1 MRRTDE
7 RGAVSTRARLVALL
21 RRGRRSVEE
30 LAAALGLTDNAVRA
44 QLQTL
49 QREGIARAAEQR
61 RDGSVGKPATLYD
74 IEPAAEPAFSRAY
87 APVLTALLAELRK
100 RGDAGDVEV
109 LLRRV
114 GRDLAAEAASGP
126 TARPEVRARRALAV
140 LSALGGEA
148 DLERTPD
155 GFAIRGHGCPLSA
168 AVCVEPNVCAAVE
181 ELVGAVAGAPV
192 REHCDRTGE
201 RPRCSFHIAVPAA

>member
-1 MRRTDE
+1 MARSDGTTRE
-7 RGAVSTRARLVALL
+7 RLIALL

-49 QREGIARAAEQR
+49 QRDGIARAAEQR

-87 APVLTALLAELRK
+87 APVLAAVLAELQK
-100 RGDAGDVEV
+100 QTDPADVEA

-114 GRDLAAEAASGP
+114 GRELAADAPAA
-126 TARPEVRARRALAV
+126 TAGVRPETRVRRAVALLA
-140 LSALGGEA
+140 ALGGEA
-148 DLERTPD
+148 ELERADD
-155 GFAIRGHGCPLSA
+155 GFVIRGHGCPLSA

-192 REHCDRTGE
+192 RECCDRDDE
-201 RPRCSFHIAVPAA
+201 RPRCCFHVAMPAA